1 MKIDKNILLRYF
13 TGESSESEK
22 DLIRCWL
29 ESDEAN
35 RKQFIRERIRFDA
48 SVVVDEEEV
57 FTKKDKHKNT
67 STERRML
74 FNALKA
80 ASVILLLISSS
91 YFYSNYR
98 INELNKSMQ
107 NIYVPPGSRTE
118 MILSEGST
126 VWLNSNSRLKYPGFF
141 RDDRVVEL
149 DGEGFFDIAQDTG
162 KPFIINTSK
171 YSLQVLGTSFN
182 IEAYD
187 NSPVFETAL
196 FTGKVKLFKPHANS
210 DTVFLAAGETAT
222 LIGDELV
229 ISVTNNNLYRWKDG
243 ILVIE
248 DKSFEEIM
256 TLFEKYFDLKI
267 IIRTENVKRLGYQG
281 KFRVVDG
288 VDHALR
294 VLQNDYR
301 FTYKREENSNV
312 IYID

>member
-1 MKIDKNILLRYF
+1 MKIDHNILVHYF
-13 TGESSESEK
+13 TGESSDEEKES
-22 DLIRCWL
+22 IRIWL
-29 ESDEAN
+29 DSDEAN
-35 RKQFIRERIRFDA
+35 RKMFIRERIRFDA
-48 SVVVDEEEV
+48 SVVVDENDV
-57 FTKKDKHKNT
+57 SGVQKKSGVK
-67 STERRML
+67 RRIL
-74 FNALKA
+74 YNILKV
-80 ASVILLLISSS
+80 ASVILLLITCS

-98 INELNKSMQ
+98 INELVNTVQ

-118 MILSEGST
+118 MILAEGST

-149 DGEGFFDIAQDTG
+149 NGEGYFDIAKDTE

-187 NSPVFETAL
+187 NNPVFQTAL
-196 FTGKVKLFKPHANS
+196 FTGKVKLFKPDTNS
-210 DTVFLAAGETAT
+210 DTLYLDAGETAT
-222 LIGDELV
+222 LVGDELV
-229 ISVTNNNLYRWKDG
+229 VSLTNYNLYKWKDG

-256 TLFEKYFDLKI
+256 ALFEKYFDLKI
-267 IIRTENVKRLGYQG
+267 NIQTENVKKLGYQG

-294 VLQNDYR
+294 VLQKDYR
-301 FTYKREENSNV
+301 FSYKREENSNI
-312 IYID
+312 IYIY